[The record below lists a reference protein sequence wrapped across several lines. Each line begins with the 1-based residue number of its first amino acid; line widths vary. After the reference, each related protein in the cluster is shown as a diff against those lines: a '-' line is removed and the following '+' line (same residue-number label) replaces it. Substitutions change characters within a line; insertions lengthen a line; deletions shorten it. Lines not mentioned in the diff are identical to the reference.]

1 MSGFTRC
8 AAGAD
13 RAAPDP
19 GKRVNFVHGLVLGV
33 DELTQESAFL
43 AERAEWLARELIGYG
58 TVSGLR
64 VTRESL
70 TGGPAIIV
78 GSGLAVT
85 PRGRPVRVPT
95 AQAVAL
101 NEWLEAHRDDLIFH
115 LVPGLESPPGDVLRL
130 SVVLC
135 YRQCATDNQPGPG
148 EPCRTDEAPPIY
160 TRLADDFALELRL
173 RPPDQREDT
182 ALRELTAWLRR
193 IEIVDTETGTASR
206 DELLDAL
213 RAAAAPGSP
222 PAPMLSSPPEA
233 LRVHSADVCDFF
245 RAAFTVWAIELRPL
259 SHAPS
264 PDDDCV
270 LLCEVELPV
279 VTAPNGRWIVED
291 AAPIALLEDRRP
303 YVLPLR
309 LLQELALC
317 DRAPSAAG
325 PHGVA
330 AAGIIAGDATNTSNR
345 RPLINGLRVVN
356 VANGELTITF
366 DGYVQ
371 PVAVSTF
378 QYVVKALSH
387 VRPSQTVAP
396 VIVNLGAFD
405 PDGIRLRVTDSTGAP
420 IPVPDL
426 ASVEISIEITRYVS

>member
-8 AAGAD
+8 ATGASALT
-13 RAAPDP
+13 RDP

-33 DELTQESAFL
+33 DDLTQESAFL
-43 AERAEWLARELIGYG
+43 AERAEWLARDLIGYG
-58 TVSGLR
+58 TVSGLL
-64 VTRESL
+64 VSRESL
-70 TGGPAIIV
+70 TDGPAIIV

-85 PRGRPVRVPT
+85 PRGRPVRVRM

-101 NEWLEAHRDDLIFH
+101 NQWLDSHRDDLIYH
-115 LVPGLESPPGDVLRL
+115 LVPGFESPPGDILRL

-173 RPPDQREDT
+173 RPPDHREDT
-182 ALRELTAWLRR
+182 ALRELAAWLRQ
-193 IEIVDTETGTASR
+193 IEIVDTLTGTASR

-213 RAAAAPGSP
+213 RTAAVAGSP
-222 PAPMLSSPPEA
+222 PDGTLSSPPDA
-233 LRVHSADVCDFF
+233 LRVYTADACEFF
-245 RAAFTVWAIELRPL
+245 RAAFMVWATELRPL

-264 PDDDCV
+264 NDDCV

-279 VTAPNGRWIVED
+279 VAAPNGRWIVED
-291 AAPIALLEDRRP
+291 TARIVLLEDRRP

-317 DRAPSAAG
+317 NRAPCTAG

-330 AAGIIAGDATNTSNR
+330 AAGIIAGDATNASNR
-345 RPLINGLRVVN
+345 RPLVNGLRVVK

-371 PVAVSTF
+371 PAAVSTF

-387 VRPSQTVAP
+387 MRPSQPAAP
-396 VIVNLGAFD
+396 VIVNLGTFD
-405 PDGIRLRVTDSTGAP
+405 PAGIRLRVTDATGVA
-420 IPVPDL
+420 IPAADL